1 LFHASSTAAIA
12 CSAADPRPAEVT
24 IRVHEDSD
32 STTYS
37 LEVQLADGAWPIGAV
52 GDKALPL
59 HEKDVPHA
67 SQVWRDP
74 KSGAPVGVA
83 INGMAV
89 LGMGTHRVEIRPDTS
104 ITRHGDSLDLH
115 RGAVGSSGSEIVVG
129 DTGVSALEAGD
140 DSWFVVSDKDG
151 QVLVAAYRGEAI
163 IRDRDRRRT
172 VVPAGSFAM
181 AAAAPQSTQRPADN
195 TARGGQTRGAQ
206 RAATRGKWSLGKLS
220 ATKWALI
227 ATGGAAAVTTGV
239 VVNNLRDE
247 SVSPQ

>member
-1 LFHASSTAAIA
+1 MRTRFCLLLVIA
-12 CSAADPRPAEVT
+12 LTGSPLLAGSLGGLTVSGNVWT
-24 IRVHEDSD
+24 NRV
-32 STTYS
+32 
-37 LEVQLADGAWPIGAV
+37 
-52 GDKALPL
+52 ALP
-59 HEKDVPHA
+59 
-67 SQVWRDP
+67 
-74 KSGAPVGVA
+74 SGSSVYAGDRIQTDA
-83 INGMAV
+83 EGMAV

-104 ITRHGDSLDLH
+104 ITLHGDSLDLH

-129 DTGVSALEAGD
+129 DTGVSAQEAGD

-151 QVLVAAYRGEAI
+151 QVLVAAYRGEAA
-163 IRDRDRRRT
+163 IRDRDGRRT

-195 TARGGQTRGAQ
+195 TARGGQSRGAQ